1 MRTMSRMHTH
11 RSIDSIEYYVQVHT
25 HTQTHSQIQLTINQ
39 KFMFPLLRRCYC
51 RSHSSLL
58 SKLSAISRSL
68 VRRMAVNCVCVRCAV
83 RPSSYHGI
91 LLLLYVYDYFSS
103 STIFFDF
110 VEGRVEKTCCLNS
123 QTIHEHGS
131 LKLSLAHSRT
141 QQSTL
146 FKSPNYFILV
156 LLFFFFWVCL
166 FMCSLSWISE

>member
-1 MRTMSRMHTH
+1 MRTMSRKHTH

-91 LLLLYVYDYFSS
+91 LLLLYHLWLFFKFDNIFRFRGRQGGKNVLPQFTNNTWTWFAQTLSRALS
-103 STIFFDF
+103 HSTINI
-110 VEGRVEKTCCLNS
+110 VQEP
-123 QTIHEHGS
+123 
-131 LKLSLAHSRT
+131 KLFHSG
-141 QQSTL
+141 L
-146 FKSPNYFILV
+146 VV
-156 LLFFFFWVCL
+156 LLL
-166 FMCSLSWISE
+166 LSVSVYV